1 MNCGTKAANVKTC
14 QSPSMEV
21 DPHVPEVFAV
31 IQLAVA
37 PVFLLTAIGTV
48 IAALNIRLGRAVDRR
63 RDLEAE
69 LPGMTAEEQLSAR
82 EELAVIARRIRFVYF
97 SITAAVTSALFVCL
111 LIAFA
116 FMGAFVR
123 VSLSYTIGAMFVF
136 AMLALIASL
145 LLFLREIFL
154 AVSTPRHVPR

>member
-1 MNCGTKAANVKTC
+1 MGI
-14 QSPSMEV
+14 
-21 DPHVPEVFAV
+21 DPHVPEIFTV

-63 RDLEAE
+63 RDLESMLAT
-69 LPGMTAEEQLSAR
+69 MTEEERLSAR
-82 EELAVIARRIRFVYF
+82 EELAVIARRIRFVYYA
-97 SITAAVTSALFVCL
+97 ITAAVTSGLFVCL
-111 LIAFA
+111 LIAGA
-116 FMGAFVR
+116 FIGAFVQVR
-123 VSLSYTIGAMFVF
+123 LSYTIGAMFVF

>member
-1 MNCGTKAANVKTC
+1 
-14 QSPSMEV
+14 V
-21 DPHVPEVFAV
+21 DFDPRVPEIFGV

-63 RDLEAE
+63 RDLESRLAKMSE
-69 LPGMTAEEQLSAR
+69 EEQSSAR
-82 EELAVIARRIRFVYF
+82 QELAVIARRIRFVYF
-97 SITAAVTSALFVCL
+97 AITAAVTSGLFVCL
-111 LIAFA
+111 LIAGA
-116 FMGAFVR
+116 FIGAFVQVR
-123 VSLSYTIGAMFVF
+123 LSYTIGAMFVF

>member
-1 MNCGTKAANVKTC
+1 MAF
-14 QSPSMEV
+14 E
-21 DPHVPEVFAV
+21 PHVPEIAGV

-63 RDLEAE
+63 RELEARLPSLPAAE
-69 LPGMTAEEQLSAR
+69 LPSAR

-97 SITAAVTSALFVCL
+97 AILAAVVSGLFVCL
-111 LIAFA
+111 LIAGA
-116 FMGAFVR
+116 FLGAFVR
-123 VSLSYTIGAMFVF
+123 ADLSYTIGAMFVC
-136 AMLALIASL
+136 AMLALIACL

>member
-1 MNCGTKAANVKTC
+1 MAI
-14 QSPSMEV
+14 
-21 DPHVPEVFAV
+21 DPHVPEIFTV

-63 RDLEAE
+63 RDLEAH
-69 LPGMTAEEQLSAR
+69 LPSMPAEEQASAR
-82 EELAVIARRIRFVYF
+82 GELAVIARRIRFVYYA
-97 SITAAVTSALFVCL
+97 ITAAVTSGLFVCL
-111 LIAFA
+111 LIAGA
-116 FMGAFVR
+116 FLGAFVQ
-123 VSLSYTIGAMFVF
+123 VSLSYTIGTMFVL

-154 AVSTPRHVPR
+154 AVSTPRHVAR

>member
-1 MNCGTKAANVKTC
+1 MGI
-14 QSPSMEV
+14 
-21 DPHVPEVFAV
+21 DPHVPEIFTV

-63 RDLEAE
+63 RDLESKLAA
-69 LPGMTAEEQLSAR
+69 MAEEEQIFAR
-82 EELAVIARRIRFVYF
+82 QELAVIARRIRFVYYA
-97 SITAAVTSALFVCL
+97 ITAAVTSGLFVCL
-111 LIAFA
+111 LIAGA
-116 FMGAFVR
+116 FIGAFVQVR
-123 VSLSYTIGAMFVF
+123 LSYTIGAMFVF

>member
-1 MNCGTKAANVKTC
+1 VAV
-14 QSPSMEV
+14 EV
-21 DPHVPEVFAV
+21 HVPEIAGV
-31 IQLAVA
+31 IQLSIA

-63 RDLEAE
+63 RELE
-69 LPGMTAEEQLSAR
+69 GRLSAMEPVEVPLAR

-97 SITAAVTSALFVCL
+97 AILSAVISGLFVCL
-111 LIAFA
+111 LIAGA
-116 FMGAFVR
+116 FLGAFVR
-123 VSLSYTIGAMFVF
+123 TDLSYTIGAMFVL
-136 AMLALIASL
+136 AVLALIACL

>member
-1 MNCGTKAANVKTC
+1 MAFEA
-14 QSPSMEV
+14 
-21 DPHVPEVFAV
+21 HLPEISGV

-63 RDLEAE
+63 RQLEAE
-69 LPGMTAEEQLSAR
+69 IPSIPAEEVGSAR
-82 EELAVIARRIRFVYF
+82 EELAIIARRIRFVYL
-97 SITAAVTSALFVCL
+97 SILFAVISALFVCL
-111 LIAFA
+111 LIAGA
-116 FMGAFVR
+116 FLGAFVR
-123 VSLSYTIGAMFVF
+123 ADLSYTIGAMFVF
-136 AMLALIASL
+136 AMLALIVCL